1 MMTRCYI
8 FTGMVINGFVSV
20 SLSTLEKRFDL
31 TSSTT
36 GAIASTYDIGS
47 LVTVMHQRMIS
58 DRL

>member
-8 FTGMVINGFVSV
+8 FNGMVINGFVSV

-47 LVTVMHQRMIS
+47 LVAVMQWCI
-58 DRL
+58 